1 MNVVIVFD
9 TQFGN
14 TEQIARAI
22 GAAFPTT
29 DSVRVQKADQIRT
42 LSAEGVDL
50 LIVGGPTQR
59 QRMTT
64 TLEAV
69 LEATPRRS
77 LKGLNA
83 AAFDTRYR
91 MAAWLTGSAGDRIGR
106 DLKKLGAR
114 LVVPAESFFIERDV
128 PPEGQKRRHERER
141 LEAGEVERAAQW
153 ARKVAEAAG
162 LE

>member
-14 TEQIARAI
+14 TERIARAI
-22 GAAFPTT
+22 GAAFAAT
-29 DSVRVQKADQIRT
+29 DAVRVQRADQVRT
-42 LSAEGVDL
+42 LNAEDVDV

-64 TLEAV
+64 ILEAV